1 MLNCGNNRDHSRATG
16 YGESMLSIC
25 LFQSFAQ
32 TDHHSRREL
41 PWKDDPRIKRTKIGN
56 WITFACIV
64 IGLGLS
70 GYIAYTGVN
79 EAKVPEGC
87 LIMDDNFEKIDPA
100 NWGYE
105 IQVSNHVN
113 IPLSPN

>member
-1 MLNCGNNRDHSRATG
+1 MLP
-16 YGESMLSIC
+16 IC
-25 LFQSFAQ
+25 LFQSFAE
-32 TDHHSRREL
+32 TDQHSRREL

-56 WITFACIV
+56 WITLTCIV

-70 GYIAYTGVN
+70 GYIAYTGVS

-105 IQVSNHVN
+105 IQVSNHVH